1 MTQAVGA
8 CHRSGAAAAEKFVRL
23 RRLFGISEDLVQAID
38 IQRPINIDSFPQVVC
53 SGGIPE
59 RLARITW
66 VVEGSFGESTSPR
79 QTARKTSEIGNYSMD
94 RNEVVAVP
102 EVMRWKINLGFNI
115 LTVVTLLACEG
126 CGSLV

>member
-1 MTQAVGA
+1 M
-8 CHRSGAAAAEKFVRL
+8 
-23 RRLFGISEDLVQAID
+23 D

-53 SGGIPE
+53 SGVIPE

-66 VVEGSFGESTSPR
+66 VVEGSFGSRLLRANSEEN
-79 QTARKTSEIGNYSMD
+79 SEIGNYSMD